1 MPSSWH
7 RSPTLVSRLPIAAI
21 ASRNFAGVIFGLRPP
36 LRPRARAEARP
47 ARVRS
52 EIRSRSN
59 SASEAKMPN
68 TSLPAGVVVSMAA
81 P

>member
-1 MPSSWH
+1 M
-7 RSPTLVSRLPIAAI
+7 AAM
-21 ASRNFAGVIFGLRPP
+21 ANCSFVRVIFGLRPP
-36 LRPRARAEARP
+36 FRPRARAEASP

-59 SASEAKMPN
+59 SAREAKMPKTN
-68 TSLPAGVVVSMAA
+68 LPAGVVVSMAA